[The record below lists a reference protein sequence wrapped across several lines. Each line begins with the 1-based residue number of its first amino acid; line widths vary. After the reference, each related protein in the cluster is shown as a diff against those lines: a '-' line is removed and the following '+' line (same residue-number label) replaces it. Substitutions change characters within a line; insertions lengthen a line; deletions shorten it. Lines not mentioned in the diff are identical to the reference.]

1 MKFVPRENLFH
12 FCANGIDIDV
22 DDDYDYNDDDYVDDD
37 DGILKLHNVGLNLKK
52 KTRHLHEVYKF
63 D

>member
-12 FCANGIDIDV
+12 FCANSNDIDV

-52 KTRHLHEVYKF
+52 TRHLHEVYKF